1 MNATQPRVIP
11 EHLRVVLTLAHVLQK
26 LESSTVPVGA
36 DQYRS
41 VVNHLSEELGMLKVD
56 ADLQAVLNAYPAAAE
71 LYENLNYSHAGLCRS
86 PLDLSLAAEMKA
98 REAIDHAKGAAPKS
112 FAH

>member
-11 EHLRVVLTLAHVLQK
+11 EHLRVVLTLSHVLQQ
-26 LESSTVPVGA
+26 LEWSTVPVGA

-41 VVNHLSEELGMLKVD
+41 VVSHLSEELGTLPTD
-56 ADLQAVLNAYPAAAE
+56 ADLQAVLDAYPATAE
-71 LYENLNYSHAGLCRS
+71 LYENLNYRHAGLCRS
-86 PLDLSLAAEMKA
+86 PLDDSLAAEIKA
-98 REAIDHAKGAAPKS
+98 KEAIDHARGAAPDP